1 MFCSDVYCLVVNKS
15 KGSFDTRYSGKAPC
29 AAKKMYKIIRGL
41 EEKLNF
47 RTTRTTNF
55 ACPGQFLHPCV
66 MS

>member
-15 KGSFDTRYSGKAPC
+15 KGSFDTRYSGKASC

-47 RTTRTTNF
+47 RTTSSWTQILLAQGSFFT
-55 ACPGQFLHPCV
+55 HV
-66 MS
+66 